1 MYFNKKKKKVKFI
14 NIVIHHVAC
23 FVNSVLRERK
33 KKRSFMRVLNKST
46 RQFDNEMKRFW
57 GGKNFLGDL
66 LEQRKKEQ
74 TK

>member
-1 MYFNKKKKKVKFI
+1 
-14 NIVIHHVAC
+14 
-23 FVNSVLRERK
+23 
-33 KKRSFMRVLNKST
+33 MRVLNKST